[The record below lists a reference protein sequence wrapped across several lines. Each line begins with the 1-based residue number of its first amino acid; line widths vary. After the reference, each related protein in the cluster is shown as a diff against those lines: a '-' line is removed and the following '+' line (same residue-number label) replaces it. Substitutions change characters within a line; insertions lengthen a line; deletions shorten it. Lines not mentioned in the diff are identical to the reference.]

1 MRRHSDKNRK
11 QHEDFIDQVQVQL
24 GLYARSIEWFKIFP
38 LWLELDGFRVVH
50 AYWSDDAISK
60 VKQWMAPGT
69 SMSADFVVK
78 ANQKG
83 TDEYDAIEML
93 WCRMR
98 PKGDHDPPRSCH
110 RRRERDKEITWE
122 RLIKL
127 PGDGHGLLAGVA
139 SVVARPKEPKC
150 SIIST

>member
-1 MRRHSDKNRK
+1 M
-11 QHEDFIDQVQVQL
+11 
-24 GLYARSIEWFKIFP
+24 FP

-93 WCRMR
+93 W
-98 PKGDHDPPRSCH
+98 
-110 RRRERDKEITWE
+110 
-122 RLIKL
+122 
-127 PGDGHGLLAGVA
+127 
-139 SVVARPKEPKC
+139 
-150 SIIST
+150 

>member
-50 AYWSDDAISK
+50 AYWSDDVISK

-93 WCRMR
+93 W
-98 PKGDHDPPRSCH
+98 
-110 RRRERDKEITWE
+110 
-122 RLIKL
+122 
-127 PGDGHGLLAGVA
+127 
-139 SVVARPKEPKC
+139 
-150 SIIST
+150 